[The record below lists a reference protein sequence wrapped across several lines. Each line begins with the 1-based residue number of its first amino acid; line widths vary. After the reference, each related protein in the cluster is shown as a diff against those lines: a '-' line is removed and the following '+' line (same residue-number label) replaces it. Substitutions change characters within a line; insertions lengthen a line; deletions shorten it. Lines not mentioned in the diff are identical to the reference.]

1 MFVEDMCPLFR
12 HYTLHS
18 IFARH
23 HLHNDETGSFTHS
36 ALISLLLQNV
46 LELSCNF
53 VSVKTISYYDEH
65 VSIFLWC
72 FFWPVGETQIK
83 TSYPESEEWSRFN
96 CTMGSMA
103 QFCFSLDTHQELSS
117 LLLTGAPSEGNPN
130 PDARR
135 VQSWLRKTVPGREP
149 RPGVLQNLFPLL
161 HNLFSKCDLPAD
173 ATAEQITCMPFVN
186 QSGM

>member
-1 MFVEDMCPLFR
+1 MCPLFR

-23 HLHNDETGSFTHS
+23 HLHDDETGSFTHS

-53 VSVKTISYYDEH
+53 
-65 VSIFLWC
+65 
-72 FFWPVGETQIK
+72 IK

-117 LLLTGAPSEGNPN
+117 LLLTGAASEGNPN

-135 VQSWLRKTVPGREP
+135 VQSWLRKAVPGREP
-149 RPGVLQNLFPLL
+149 TPGVLQNLFPLL